1 MSDTSHASI
10 ALKKTDTSATLLS
23 RRNLKQLSLDIVSPT
38 AQQQTTNNL
47 ETNVSSLTDDASL
60 RYSLDTTDIDLLDQH
75 ERELKSKDT
84 TEKENNKS
92 YNYTTTTAS
101 PQQQKSASRTSP
113 SSSSSSTVSTYTNT
127 SQKNAVHP
135 YKVGSRVWVLWKE
148 QELKATI
155 QRFNRN
161 GRPVIKWD
169 GVKTRTTM
177 DISDIKRLVVKDD
190 NEDETVSQTAL
201 TEVLVINVNDDEA
214 PPKLAD
220 KEDDTFEEKIE
231 QDDNSNKPAS
241 EDQVS
246 TAQTEDAKSTK
257 KASAANTTPPTEK
270 VDEDTIDDN
279 TKQSDEE
286 DDIPDNN
293 APSALVMIEDL
304 EQHLD
309 DYLKS
314 VDKAQEV
321 IVAWNERKAQ
331 IRKELENGWG
341 VNDATLV
348 EPEPE

>member
-1 MSDTSHASI
+1 M
-10 ALKKTDTSATLLS
+10 
-23 RRNLKQLSLDIVSPT
+23 
-38 AQQQTTNNL
+38 
-47 ETNVSSLTDDASL
+47 
-60 RYSLDTTDIDLLDQH
+60 
-75 ERELKSKDT
+75 ELKSKDT
-84 TEKENNKS
+84 TEKENESHN
-92 YNYTTTTAS
+92 NRTITAS
-101 PQQQKSASRTSP
+101 LQQKSTKRT
-113 SSSSSSTVSTYTNT
+113 SSSSSPSSTVSIYTNT
-127 SQKNAVHP
+127 SQENAVHP
-135 YKVGSRVWVLWKE
+135 YKVGSRVWVVWKE

-177 DISDIKRLVVKDD
+177 DISDIKRFVIYND
-190 NEDETVSQTAL
+190 EDETVSQTAL
-201 TEVLVINVNDDEA
+201 TEVLVINDDEA
-214 PPKLAD
+214 PPKLVNG
-220 KEDDTFEEKIE
+220 EDDTFEEPKLGKTE
-231 QDDNSNKPAS
+231 QDDNLNKITT
-241 EDQVS
+241 EGQVP
-246 TAQTEDAKSTK
+246 TAQTEDDKSTK

-270 VDEDTIDDN
+270 VDEDTFDDN

-293 APSALVMIEDL
+293 IPSALVMIEDL

-321 IVAWNERKAQ
+321 VVAWNNRKAE

>member
-1 MSDTSHASI
+1 MSDTSHSFV
-10 ALKKTDTSATLLS
+10 ALKKTDPSPTLLS

-38 AQQQTTNNL
+38 AQQQTTNHL
-47 ETNVSSLTDDASL
+47 DTNVSSLTDDASL
-60 RYSLDTTDIDLLDQH
+60 RYSLDTTDINLLDQH
-75 ERELKSKDT
+75 ETELKSKDT
-84 TEKENNKS
+84 TEKENESHN
-92 YNYTTTTAS
+92 NRTITAS
-101 PQQQKSASRTSP
+101 LQQKSTKRT
-113 SSSSSSTVSTYTNT
+113 SSSSSPSSTVSTYTNT
-127 SQKNAVHP
+127 SQENAVHP
-135 YKVGSRVWVLWKE
+135 YKVESRVWVVWKE

-177 DISDIKRLVVKDD
+177 DIGDIKRYVVD
-190 NEDETVSQTAL
+190 NNDEDETVSQTAL
-201 TEVLVINVNDDEA
+201 TEVLVINDDEA

-220 KEDDTFEEKIE
+220 KEDDTLEEEKSDQE
-231 QDDNSNKPAS
+231 DNPKTTS
-241 EDQVS
+241 EDQVL
-246 TAQTEDAKSTK
+246 TAQTEDDKSMK
-257 KASAANTTPPTEK
+257 KASDSNTTPPTEK